1 MLGSHR
7 VPGKSLLLTRS
18 SFLAGS
24 LSVLSSHQ
32 ISQGQGNPGVHSI
45 TGPGANDPRYGVY
58 HGQGEMVAGM
68 TLPWTREETSP
79 HASTL

>member
-1 MLGSHR
+1 MKS
-7 VPGKSLLLTRS
+7 SLLLTG

-45 TGPGANDPRYGVY
+45 TGPGADDPRYSVFIMG
-58 HGQGEMVAGM
+58 
-68 TLPWTREETSP
+68 REKWW
-79 HASTL
+79 LV

>member
-1 MLGSHR
+1 MKR
-7 VPGKSLLLTRS
+7 SLLLTR

-45 TGPGANDPRYGVY
+45 TGPGANDPRYGVFI
-58 HGQGEMVAGM
+58 MD
-68 TLPWTREETSP
+68 REKWW
-79 HASTL
+79 LV